1 MATMHE
7 LSLCQ
12 SLVRQAS
19 RVAAEHGA
27 RSIRRISVRI
37 GLLSG
42 VEADLMLH
50 AFPFASRGTAAEGAQ
65 LDMELC
71 PVRVYCPQCNRD
83 SEVPSNHLNC
93 PHCGYW
99 QTHLSGGEE
108 LLLASIDLGVETDA
122 QTLTSSKPWEV
133 PHV

>member
-1 MATMHE
+1 MHE

-19 RVAAEHGA
+19 RVASEHGA
-27 RSIRRISVRI
+27 RHIRRISVRI

-42 VEADLMLH
+42 VEAELMQH
-50 AFPFASRGTAAEGAQ
+50 AFPFASRGTPAEGAQ

-83 SEVPSNHLNC
+83 SEVSPNNLNC
-93 PHCGYW
+93 PHCGQW
-99 QTHLSGGEE
+99 QTLLSGGEE
-108 LLLASIDLGVETDA
+108 LLLASIDLDA
-122 QTLTSSKPWEV
+122 HSRAS
-133 PHV
+133 HN